1 MGNTAQQHRIAIG
14 CFQSSSSNRKYK
26 RSSSRSASECILDII
41 IVILLCLAF
50 EGMTLCLG
58 LMLLLLAGDIEE
70 NPGPMGDQA
79 QLEGQA
85 NDKIKNVML
94 TCPPEKELNNKLKLV
109 ESKPSILSLDNISD
123 QVSEYSSKSSQLVD
137 NHISFGDFKRELNEN
152 PTKILKKKKV

>member
-26 RSSSRSASECILDII
+26 KSSSRSASEYILDVI

-50 EGMTLCLG
+50 EGITISLCVG

-70 NPGPMGDQA
+70 NPGPMGDQLL
-79 QLEGQA
+79 LEGQV

-94 TCPPEKELNNKLKLV
+94 TCSPDKDNKF
-109 ESKPSILSLDNISD
+109 ESKPSILSLDNTSD
-123 QVSEYSSKSSQLVD
+123 YVSSQSVD
-137 NHISFGDFKRELNEN
+137 HDISFCDFKRELKDK
-152 PTKILKKKKV
+152 PAKMSQKRKV